1 MKIALL
7 KLIPAVGAEP
17 EKFLIVYADPQ
28 QISGPYMNMGEQ
40 MYENDLR
47 FELAKRGITPTE
59 IDDLIKKAREVS
71 EQDKSKKPHHS

>member
-1 MKIALL
+1 LL

-17 EKFLIVYADPQ
+17 EKFLFVYADRQ
-28 QISGPYMNMGEQ
+28 QISGPYMNMGEE
-40 MYENDLR
+40 MSENDLR

-71 EQDKSKKPHHS
+71 EQEKSKKPHRS